1 MKKAMKIPYLCA
13 VYFCLGL
20 LLGLVN
26 IKNTQAQ
33 NRNTSKPPKIAKAEG
48 YSKVKNYNLDFLKSA
63 TDIFEFE
70 DEIIEG
76 DYYLFIIAVDKY
88 KFWKPLN
95 NAVKDAMDV
104 KKVLMDKYGFR
115 QENLYEL
122 LNEEA
127 TPENIRAQFE
137 VLRKKGTNLDNLLIY
152 YSGHGYYDPSF
163 DLGYWVPSLGKTNS
177 GATETFIPN
186 DHIRDYIRELRFRH
200 VLLVA
205 DACFSGAL
213 FAKDARGFKEDE
225 SLKSRWGLSSGN
237 IEVVSDG
244 KKGEN
249 SPFANTFIKYL
260 RENLQDR
267 IRVENLIEY
276 VVKEVS
282 QNTQQEPQG
291 GYLSGVGS
299 EGGQFVFLNQ
309 GQKEEVKESTEK
321 EKGRSKKKE

>member
-1 MKKAMKIPYLCA
+1 MRDTMKKPIKLLY
-13 VYFCLGL
+13 YFSICLYVGL
-20 LLGLVN
+20 
-26 IKNTQAQ
+26 ISFESIQAQ
-33 NRNTSKPPKIAKAEG
+33 NRSTAKAPKIAKAEG
-48 YSKVKNYNLDFLKSA
+48 YSKVKNYDLDFLKSA

-76 DYYLFIIAVDKY
+76 DFYLFIIAIDKY

-104 KKVLMDKYGFR
+104 KEILMSKYGFR

-127 TPENIRAQFE
+127 TPENIKAQFE

-200 VLLVA
+200 IFLVA

-249 SPFANTFIKYL
+249 SPFASTFIKYL

-267 IRVENLIEY
+267 IRVENLIGHVIE
-276 VVKEVS
+276 EVS
-282 QNTQQEPQG
+282 QSTQQEPQG

-309 GQKEEVKESTEK
+309 GQEEEVKESAGK
-321 EKGRSKKKE
+321 EKSRNKKKD